1 MILTFLISF
10 LLLQTVTSDDSKGA
24 IGWKT
29 FNALGLLQEL
39 HTGMQTRQ
47 FSSFDRKGGNDDGGP
62 YACLKMT
69 KENHCVIAEWS
80 GPGELV
86 SIWSTRDNGVVSK
99 TGRIV
104 IELDGETVVSHV
116 FEVCITHSKVLN
128 RETYS
133 FSYLLI

>member
-1 MILTFLISF
+1 MILTFLISL

-24 IGWKT
+24 IGLKT
-29 FNALGLLQEL
+29 YNALGQIQEL
-39 HTGMQTRQ
+39 HTGIQTRQ

-62 YACLKMT
+62 YACLKKT
-69 KENHCVIAEWS
+69 KGNHCVIAEWS

-86 SIWSTRDNGVVSK
+86 SIWSTRDDGIVSK

-104 IELDGETVVSHV
+104 IELDGSTVVSHS

-128 RETYS
+128 RETYR